1 MKIKD
6 SMIDKDLRATGRM
19 IKIINNTFTEA
30 KFRLFGKLKVKMR
43 IKDDTIQFV
52 EEWIPRKDGSKLR
65 ICIFKPLKTKEN
77 VPGCMASS
85 ETKWSGQPGCMA
97 SSETKW
103 NGQPGCMASSET
115 KLNDQPGVLWLHGG
129 GYALGSPE
137 QAKIIA
143 KRLIEVSNCVVVAPD
158 YRLSV
163 EAPYP
168 AALEDSYETLLWMKN
183 NAKLLGIRD
192 NQLMVGGDSAGGGL
206 TAALTLY
213 ARDKGEV
220 SIAFQ
225 MPLYPMLDDR
235 MTSESAKD
243 NNAPVWNSTSNFN
256 GWKLYLGELFGTS
269 KVPYYAAPARAEDY
283 KDLPP
288 TATFVGELEPFRDE
302 TIQYVENLRKAGV
315 PVEFE
320 IYKGCYH
327 AFEQMCPKAEVS
339 KKAITFFISSFKYA
353 VEHYFAEQN
362 ISYSKDT
369 KQSNSLKASEQK

>member
-1 MKIKD
+1 MGEENVKIKN
-6 SMIDKDLRATGRM
+6 SMIDKELRITGGM
-19 IKIINNTFTEA
+19 IKLINNTFTEGRL
-30 KFRLFGKLKVKMR
+30 RLFGKLKVKMR
-43 IKDDTIQFV
+43 IKDDTIQFI

-65 ICIFKPLKTKEN
+65 ICIFKPLKHEES
-77 VPGCMASS
+77 V
-85 ETKWSGQPGCMA
+85 PGCMA

-103 NGQPGCMASSET
+103 NGQPG
-115 KLNDQPGVLWLHGG
+115 VLWLHGG
-129 GYALGSPE
+129 GYALGAPE
-137 QAKIIA
+137 QAKMMA
-143 KRLIEVSNCVVVAPD
+143 KRFIEVSNCVVVAPD

-168 AALEDSYETLLWMKN
+168 AALEDSYEALLWMKSH
-183 NAKLLGIRD
+183 AKELGIRD
-192 NQLMVGGDSAGGGL
+192 NQLMVGGHSAGGGL

-235 MTSESAKD
+235 MTSESATD
-243 NNAPVWNSTSNFN
+243 NNAPVWNSKSNFN
-256 GWKLYLGELFGTS
+256 GWKLYLGRLFGTPD
-269 KVPYYAAPARAEDY
+269 VPYYAAPARAEDY
-283 KDLPP
+283 RNLPP

-302 TIQYVENLRKAGV
+302 TIQYVENLKKAGV

-327 AFEQMCPKAEVS
+327 GFDQMCPKAAVS
-339 KKAITFFISSFKYA
+339 KKAITFIISSFKYA

-362 ISYSKDT
+362 IRH
-369 KQSNSLKASEQK
+369 SEDENRRANTL